1 MAQANYVPTAIC
13 TRITGA
19 RAKAST
25 SAWLFP
31 VWPDVHQSTPFPNF
45 ETPIALSA
53 L

>member
-25 SAWLFP
+25 SACAFP
-31 VWPDVHQSTPFPNF
+31 GMAGRAPIDALPDF
-45 ETPIALSA
+45 EALIAPSSL
-53 L
+53 